1 MGNLS
6 IVNIGS
12 REEEISSLPRFQK
25 VVAVITHSAVLPVG
39 PLGDQD
45 LELVF
50 EVIEG
55 PSKGQRITQYVPLWS
70 CDEGARIRGR
80 VVLRVLCN
88 ALGVEEP
95 LDSAEL
101 HGKPLVLHLS
111 RKRGSEDRPHA
122 QYLACDE
129 SDREAWTRWAKRAVK
144 EFDEKGRQ
152 TLEETEGDQ

>member
-1 MGNLS
+1 M
-6 IVNIGS
+6 NIGNH
-12 REEEISSLPRFQK
+12 EEEANSLPRFQE

-45 LELVF
+45 LQLVF
-50 EVIEG
+50 EVLEG

-70 CDEGARIRGR
+70 RDEDTRIRGR

-88 ALGVEEP
+88 ALGVDQP

-111 RKRGSEDRPHA
+111 RKRGSEDRPYA
-122 QYLACDE
+122 QYLRCE
-129 SDREAWTRWAKRAVK
+129 KSDREAWERWAKRAVK
-144 EFDEKGRQ
+144 EFNEKAQR
-152 TLEETEGDQ
+152 TLEESERAQ